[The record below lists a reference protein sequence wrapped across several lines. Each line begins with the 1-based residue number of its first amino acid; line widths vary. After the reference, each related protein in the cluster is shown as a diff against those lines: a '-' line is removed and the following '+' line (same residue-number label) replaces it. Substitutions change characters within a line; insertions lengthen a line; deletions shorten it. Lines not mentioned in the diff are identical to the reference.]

1 MRGIRS
7 YWGFLA
13 AALLVVVWGKGGA
26 WQIIFVLSLA
36 VSAWALFQVPVW
48 CGAVNRD
55 GRTYCRENASGLLM
69 GCRRRQHRWQKLKMV
84 VARSKAGDVSRA
96 IFPTAKDKFAAF
108 IAVGGLA
115 SAIAAVVVPV
125 IVDKG

>member
-1 MRGIRS
+1 M
-7 YWGFLA
+7 
-13 AALLVVVWGKGGA
+13 
-26 WQIIFVLSLA
+26 
-36 VSAWALFQVPVW
+36 
-48 CGAVNRD
+48 NRD